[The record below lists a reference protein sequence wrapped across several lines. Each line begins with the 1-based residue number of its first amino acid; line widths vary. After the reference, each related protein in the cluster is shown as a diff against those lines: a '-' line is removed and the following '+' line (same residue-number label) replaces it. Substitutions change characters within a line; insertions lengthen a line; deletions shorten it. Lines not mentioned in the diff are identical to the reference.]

1 MITKTGVHHRRRT
14 RGFTLIEAML
24 AVTVL
29 GFAASGVLLPFVSGA
44 AVRAEGIHRTLA
56 AGLAADLL
64 EQIVNTPF
72 DETVARYDSY
82 SELQGQVKDAS
93 GAVFADPSYAKF
105 SRNVTCEP
113 AYVPPQPPESDPAKC
128 EFIRITV
135 RVDYD
140 GKEMATICRLVSQ

>member
-1 MITKTGVHHRRRT
+1 
-14 RGFTLIEAML
+14 ML

-29 GFAASGVLLPFVSGA
+29 GFAAAGVLLPFVSGA

-93 GAVFADPSYAKF
+93 GAVFADPIMRVQQKCDL
-105 SRNVTCEP
+105 RTCVCAAAAAGE
-113 AYVPPQPPESDPAKC
+113 
-128 EFIRITV
+128 
-135 RVDYD
+135 
-140 GKEMATICRLVSQ
+140 